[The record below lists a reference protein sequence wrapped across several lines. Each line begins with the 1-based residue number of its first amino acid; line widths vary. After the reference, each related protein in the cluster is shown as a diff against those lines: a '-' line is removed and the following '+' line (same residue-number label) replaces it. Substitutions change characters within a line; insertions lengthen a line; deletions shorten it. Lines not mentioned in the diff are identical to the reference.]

1 MKISFSSLGCPN
13 WTWNEM
19 LAAAVDL
26 DYDGIELRGVGAD
39 LFIPQAKI
47 FLPENLPNTRA
58 SLEKNGLQIPTIST
72 ECLLSKED
80 AVQRKKIHSYIDLA
94 AALGAS
100 YIRVLGDTNP
110 WPDDTVDETVV
121 YENLMACLPYAI
133 EKKVTMLIES
143 NGIFAD
149 SRVLRAMI
157 ERIASPNVAALWDIN
172 HPVRY
177 FAESPADTWENIG
190 PYVRH
195 VHIKD
200 SIMTNGRMQYKMLG
214 YGDLPIAEAISILKS
229 NHFDGFISLEWTK
242 RWNEELED
250 AGIVFSHFA
259 YAIRKMIKN
268 A

>member
-1 MKISFSSLGCPN
+1 MKISFSTLGCPN
-13 WTWNEM
+13 WTWNEII
-19 LAAAVDL
+19 AAAVDL
-26 DYDGIELRGVGAD
+26 GYDGIELRGVGAD
-39 LFIPQAKI
+39 LFIPEAKI
-47 FLPENLPNTRA
+47 FSPENLLKTRA
-58 SLEKNGLQIPTIST
+58 SLEKNKLEIPTIST
-72 ECLLSKED
+72 ECLLMKENP
-80 AVQRKKIHSYIDLA
+80 ALIEKICSYIDLA
-94 AALGAS
+94 AALGTK

-110 WPDDTVDETVV
+110 WPDDTVDESIV
-121 YENLMACLPYAI
+121 YHNLTAALPHAA
-133 EKKVTMLIES
+133 EKNVTMLIES

-157 ERIASPNVAALWDIN
+157 EKIGSPYVAALWDLN

-177 FAESPADTWENIG
+177 FAESPSDTWQNIG

-200 SIMTNGRMQYKMLG
+200 SVMTGAGMQYKMLG
-214 YGDLPIAEAISILKS
+214 YGDLPIAESLSILKS
-229 NHFDGFISLEWTK
+229 SGFDGFVSLEWTK